1 MSFSVFSELLYLI
14 FGRNIMKISF
24 SRFAFSMALS
34 ALCANASA
42 QTIPGSVEPG
52 QVQKRF
58 EERPVQRPA
67 QGGGVSITQDKPSAA
82 PKQATEKDF
91 KRFKLNQV
99 AFEGVSVYQQADLE
113 KLYSDLLG
121 TEVSLAE
128 VRSIADRL
136 TQKYRADGYLIA
148 QAYAPAQKI
157 KGGAVTIRVVE
168 GYVANITV
176 EGQHEESGA
185 RNLVAQFADKVKA
198 SRPLRADVLERYLLL
213 IDDLPGVTA
222 RGIIR
227 PTGTQGAVN
236 LVVLLE
242 HKKFEASVNTN
253 NRGTKFIGRNQ
264 HSATVAGNSVL
275 GLYDRTLLRGITASP
290 TEELRFF
297 DIQHEEQIGSEGT
310 KVILLGSYGRTE
322 PGDVLKILDIR
333 GKSESV
339 GVQVRHPLLRS
350 RKENLTVRGGLEY
363 RDTETDILGTNFS
376 DDSLRVA
383 RIGGSYDR
391 SDSWDGVNFVDLEL
405 SQGFDVFGA
414 TDKGPGRSR
423 LNGQADFTKV
433 NLEASRTQSLPY
445 NFSILAAFSGQ
456 YSFDSLLSPEQ
467 FALGGSVFGQ
477 AYDPS
482 ELTGDHGATAKLE
495 LRYGR
500 AVNYQW
506 FNSYQLYG
514 YYDVGSVWQKNT
526 LPGVEDKQS
535 LASSGFGLRANF
547 TPWLSGYAELAF
559 PLTKNVSAEGDDDPR
574 LFFSLTGRF

>member
-1 MSFSVFSELLYLI
+1 
-14 FGRNIMKISF
+14 MKISF